1 MLTHNEQLVT
11 ILGKSCFSD
20 RPIYGSNFPS
30 FNYIYHARVSFPGA
44 AGIYGFGGSLLTLLG
59 GIEGGDQHSADRTA
73 IVKNTFCYFSRNN
86 ICLLCNLDPIF
97 CFITFLK
104 GYLQFCDEIRFTM
117 SIFRFP
123 YIGANA
129 CTTSFKLIRQR
140 IMPLYS
146 ACQIQK

>member
-1 MLTHNEQLVT
+1 MLTYNEQSVT

-30 FNYIYHARVSFPGA
+30 LIIYDARVFFPGA
-44 AGIYGFGGSLLTLLG
+44 AGIYGFGGSSLTLLG
-59 GIEGGDQHSADRTA
+59 GIEGSDQHSADRTA

-86 ICLLCNLDPIF
+86 ICLLYNHDPIF

-140 IMPLYS
+140 IMHLYS
-146 ACQIQK
+146 DCQIQK